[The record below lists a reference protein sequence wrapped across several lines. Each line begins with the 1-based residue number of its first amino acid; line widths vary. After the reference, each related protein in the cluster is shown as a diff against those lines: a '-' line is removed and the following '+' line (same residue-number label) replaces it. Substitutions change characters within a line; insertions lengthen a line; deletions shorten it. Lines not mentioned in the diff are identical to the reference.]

1 MIDFFQNI
9 FEYKFLINALWAALF
24 ASITCGL
31 IGTYIVAN
39 RIVFLSGGITHS
51 SFGGIGIA
59 YFLGW
64 NPILGAAL
72 FSILSALG
80 IEYFTEKG
88 KVRNDSVIGIWW
100 SLGMAI
106 GIIFIYLTP
115 GYAPNLMTYLFGSI
129 LTVSDT
135 NLFYMAIFS
144 LVVVLFFII
153 FFKNILFISFDEKYA
168 KAQGLPVTLIK
179 NLVLVLV
186 ALTIVLN
193 IKVVGIILLIS
204 LLTVPQSI
212 ANFFTQTFKNII
224 LLSMLIGFIGIIAGL
239 IISYTL
245 NIPSGA
251 SIIFSLIVL
260 FGISKLFLIIANRY
274 KISKIQQNNRK

>member
-1 MIDFFQNI
+1 MIDFLQNI
-9 FEYKFLINALWAALF
+9 FEYKFLINSLWAAFF
-24 ASITCGL
+24 ASITCG
-31 IGTYIVAN
+31 ITGTYIVSN

-106 GIIFIYLTP
+106 GIIFIYMTP

-135 NLFYMAIFS
+135 NILYMALLS
-144 LVVVLFFII
+144 LVLISFFVL

-168 KAQGLPVTLIK
+168 KAHGLPVRWLK
-179 NLVLVLV
+179 NLVLILV

-212 ANFFTQTFKNII
+212 ANFFTRSFKKII
-224 LLSMLIGFIGIIAGL
+224 FLSIVIGFIGILAGL
-239 IISYTL
+239 VISYNL

-251 SIIFSLIVL
+251 SIIFSLIVM
-260 FGISKLFLIIANRY
+260 FGLSKLLLILIQKYN
-274 KISKIQQNNRK
+274 IIKIQQNSIK